1 MNVINKSIVLK
12 LWLAMVMMVIIVL
25 CLSGLVQTREL
36 KEIYFNQQLDQLVK
50 EGEHISSSIVENKL
64 APLADNLAVMAVI
77 LNANIMLVDNQG
89 YIIECQGMGMSL
101 SISGKEEQK
110 INIMGYHG
118 IPWQESDL
126 ESLRQGKTIS
136 YRGPNHFFDNDVLSV
151 LLPVY
156 RDEKVT
162 GAVVLSKPLAP
173 IEGRI
178 IELQKMT
185 LYTGIAGILLAT
197 FMSLLFSRTLSQP
210 LLRMNKVARALAGG
224 DYSCQVEVKSKDE
237 IGLLAGSLNSLS
249 LELQKKIAA
258 LDMLDQTRREFV
270 ANVSHE
276 LRTPLSIMLGY
287 TEALIDGMAG
297 NETEKQRYLN
307 NIHEEIL
314 RLQRLVTELLDL
326 RKMEAGYLNLEMQET
341 NISAIAGRVL
351 DKFQAVAEF
360 NGINLIR
367 NLPDTISPV
376 FAHNDRLEEVFI
388 NLLDNAVRATPP
400 GGTVELAIKDC
411 EEKLQILISDTGPG
425 IPSEEQ
431 PLIWER
437 FYKVDKSRARSGGG
451 TGLGLAIVK
460 KIVEMHGGSI
470 EVISKPGEGSI
481 FLFTIPKRA

>member
-1 MNVINKSIVLK
+1 MNAISKSIVLK

-25 CLSGLVQTREL
+25 YFSGLVQTREL
-36 KEIYFNQQLDQLVK
+36 KDIYFNQQLDQLVK
-50 EGEHISSSIVENKL
+50 EGEHISLSIVENRL
-64 APLADNLAVMAVI
+64 DPLADNLAVMAFM
-77 LNANIMLVDNQG
+77 LNANIMLVDSQG

-101 SISGKEEQK
+101 SGKDEQK

-151 LLPVY
+151 LVPVS

-185 LYTGIAGILLAT
+185 LYTGIVGILLAT
-197 FMSLLFSRTLSQP
+197 FMSLLFSRSLSRP
-210 LLRMNKVARALAGG
+210 LLRMNKVAQALAGG
-224 DYSCQVEVKSKDE
+224 DYSRQVEVKSKDE
-237 IGLLAGSLNSLS
+237 IGLLAGSLNILA

-287 TEALIDGMAG
+287 TEALIDGMAS
-297 NETEKQRYLN
+297 NETDKQKYLN
-307 NIHEEIL
+307 YIHEEIL
-314 RLQRLVTELLDL
+314 RLQRLVAELLDL
-326 RKMEAGYLNLEMQET
+326 RKMEAGSFNLEMQET
-341 NISAIAGRVL
+341 DISAIAGRVL
-351 DKFQAVAEF
+351 DKFQSAADVK
-360 NGINLIR
+360 GISLIR
-367 NLPDTISPV
+367 NLPGTLAPV
-376 FAHNDRLEEVFI
+376 LAHDDRLEEVFI
-388 NLLDNAVRATPP
+388 NLLDNAVRATPA
-400 GGTVELAIKDC
+400 GGIVELAINDY
-411 EEKLQILISDTGPG
+411 EDKLQILISDTGPG
-425 IPSEEQ
+425 IPTEEQ

-437 FYKVDKSRARSGGG
+437 FYKVDKSRVRAGGG

-460 KIVEMHGGSI
+460 KTVEMHGGSV
-470 EVISKPGEGSI
+470 EVVSKPGEGSI
-481 FLFTIPKRA
+481 FSFTIPKQT